1 MVASWRQDA
10 RNPDARAPSGS
21 RPATVGPP
29 GRFCYS
35 HGSTK
40 QNRPQVNRRLQIALA
55 IAAIAALTA
64 VVELRMGRLPFGPD
78 GRFGWWEGNI
88 WSSEQSQRFADPY
101 VFSHL
106 THGFLFYGLL
116 WLVARRLPADVR
128 LVGAVLLEAGW
139 EILENSPL
147 IIDRYRAVTISLGY
161 VGDSVLNSMSDLLM
175 AGLGFLLAARLPLRA
190 SIAVVLAME
199 IGTALWVRDN
209 LTLNV
214 IMLTFPIDAI
224 REWQSAGQ
232 PLPR

>member
-1 MVASWRQDA
+1 MRLSRVTLCVA
-10 RNPDARAPSGS
+10 
-21 RPATVGPP
+21 
-29 GRFCYS
+29 
-35 HGSTK
+35 
-40 QNRPQVNRRLQIALA
+40 LIAVTT
-55 IAAIAALTA
+55 AAI
-64 VVELRMGRLPFGPD
+64 ELWMGRLPFGPD

-106 THGFLFYGLL
+106 THGFLFYWFL
-116 WLVARRLPADVR
+116 WLVVRRVPTSSR
-128 LVGAVLLEAGW
+128 LVGAVLLEAAW

-175 AGLGFLLAARLPLRA
+175 AGLGFLLASRLPVRV

-209 LTLNV
+209 LTLNI
-214 IMLTFPIDAI
+214 IMLTWPIDAI
-224 REWQSAGQ
+224 RAWQSAGQ
-232 PLPR
+232 PLPH